1 MKAPKD
7 TNSIKLNLADKLQDE
22 AYRRAFFRLRTQ
34 DNVAEQIRGMRGLRE
49 LKQKE
54 LAELCGMK
62 QSAISRIEQADYESW
77 TLNTILRV
85 ADALGALVKVEFEP
99 KESVINRLK
108 RLEEAD
114 EPSYREDSSVS
125 KYGDVPPGSTDR
137 EYMANTQT
145 GAESYHGYSK
155 GTQ

>member
-7 TNSIKLNLADKLQDE
+7 TTSIKLNLADKLQDE
-22 AYRRAFFRLRTQ
+22 GYRRAFFRLRTQ
-34 DNVAEQIRGMRGLRE
+34 DNVAEQIRGMRGLRK

-54 LAELCGMK
+54 LAALCGMK

-99 KESVINRLK
+99 KEAVIERL
-108 RLEEAD
+108 RQLERAD
-114 EPSYREDSSVS
+114 EKDGLSS
-125 KYGDVPPGSTDR
+125 KYQAAPPTATADIVFGT
-137 EYMANTQT
+137 ATQA
-145 GAESYHGYSK
+145 GPLNFQVYSV